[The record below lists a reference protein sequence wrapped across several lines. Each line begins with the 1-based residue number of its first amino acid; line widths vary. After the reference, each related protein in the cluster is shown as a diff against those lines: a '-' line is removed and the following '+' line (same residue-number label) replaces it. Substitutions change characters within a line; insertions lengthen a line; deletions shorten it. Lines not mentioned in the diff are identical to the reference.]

1 MLPYVLLIFVPLLFS
16 FVAFSS
22 SFTEYNG
29 KWSLSLGKRREVI
42 DHSAMLPVFFII
54 LIILLSLR
62 DVRIGNDTFNY
73 KGYFDSYSRMS
84 FSEVFF
90 KESDPLYWMLNWF
103 VGQVTH
109 NFQWLLTVVAF
120 LTVIPI
126 AKLYAEER
134 QYGFLKLI
142 LFVNMSTFI
151 MLFSGLRQSL
161 AISAGILAY
170 GYVKKKKLFPFLVW
184 ALVALGF
191 HHSGFMVFLMYPLY
205 HMTLKKRHLW
215 FVIPGLLL
223 VFIFNQPIF
232 LWATSTMTTLF
243 GDKYDAE
250 LQVSNSYTMIIFFV
264 MLLMLAYILPDEK
277 RMDRETIGLRNF
289 LILVVILQFFAP
301 VHTLAMRLNYYYII
315 FVPVLIP
322 KVLKYARSV
331 DLAGMANAIMSLFF
345 FCYYLI
351 SAYVACQGDGGALN
365 TYPYV
370 PFWK

>member
-1 MLPYVLLIFVPLLFS
+1 MLPYVLLMFVPLLFS
-16 FVAFSS
+16 FISFRST
-22 SFTEYNG
+22 FTEYNG
-29 KWSLSLGKRREVI
+29 KWSVSLGKKRDI
-42 DHSAMLPVFFII
+42 INHSAMLPAFFVI
-54 LIILLSLR
+54 LIILLSCR
-62 DVRIGNDTFNY
+62 DMQIGKDTDTYRIF
-73 KGYFDSYSRMS
+73 FFECSSMS
-84 FSEVFF
+84 FADVFF
-90 KESDPLYWMLNWF
+90 KESDPLYWMLNWL
-103 VGQVTH
+103 VGQVTR
-109 NFQWLLTVVAF
+109 NFQWFLAVVAVMS
-120 LTVIPI
+120 VIPI
-126 AKLYAEER
+126 ARLYAEDRE
-134 QYGFLKLI
+134 YGFLKLV
-142 LFVNMSTFI
+142 LFINMSTFA
-151 MLFSGLRQSL
+151 MLFSGLRQTL
-161 AISAGILAY
+161 AISVGLLAY
-170 GYVKKKKLFPFLVW
+170 EYVRKQKLFPFLLW
-184 ALVALGF
+184 ALVAFGF

-205 HMTLKKRHLW
+205 HMTLKKKHLW
-215 FVIPGLLL
+215 FVVPILLL

-232 LWATSTMTTLF
+232 LWATSTLTSLF

-264 MLLMLAYILPDEK
+264 MLLLLAYILPDEK
-277 RMDRETIGLRNF
+277 RMDKETLGLRNF